1 MPKQQ
6 TEHLVDLIKRMNKAE
21 KRSFRIFANR
31 QASQEEKLFM
41 IIFDHIDQYQDL
53 EEAILLKKNTQIK
66 KIQLPNIKANLY
78 RQILTNLRLLYR
90 KSQNDIHT
98 REMIDFAKVLHAK
111 GMYKASLD
119 MLYKAK
125 SNALNQ
131 EELALAYSALE
142 MERGLE
148 NQYVTGSMAGKADDI
163 ELESHTLNARIR
175 LNNDLA
181 NLSLKLYALYLRYGY
196 VRDKRDA
203 IFIEEYFRSHLPKYE
218 EKELGFYDKIYLFQ
232 SYTWYYYMMQDF
244 ANNYKFSQKW
254 VDLFET
260 NPAMIKQN
268 RGLYIKG
275 LHNVLVASFMAN
287 REDKFVPNFE
297 KLLNFEKQNHEDFTL
312 NEYGMLELTKF
323 IHLVNM
329 IFITGKYTENLPLI
343 QPIEAKLQENKNDWD
358 VNRRLAFQ
366 YKIACVHFGA
376 GNHSRSIDY
385 LNDII
390 NSPIYDLRND
400 IQCFARFLNLIAHYE
415 LGNQLLISYQI
426 KSVYR
431 FLAKME
437 ELQQV
442 QKEIF
447 NFLRRMPSIQNQYL
461 KGEFIDLRKKLVKY
475 QQDPYERRAF
485 LYLDIIAWL
494 DSKIEGIPIEQ
505 VIQAKIKK
513 SNQNE

>member
-31 QASQEEKLFM
+31 QASQDDKLFM
-41 IIFDHIDQYQDL
+41 VIFDHIDYYQDFD
-53 EEAILLKKNTQIK
+53 ETQLLKKNPQIK
-66 KIQLPNIKANLY
+66 RIQLPNIKSNLY
-78 RQILTNLRLLYR
+78 KQILTNLRLLYR
-90 KSQNDIHT
+90 KNQNDIHT

-119 MLYKAK
+119 MLNKAK
-125 SNALNQ
+125 ANALAQ
-131 EELALAYSALE
+131 EELALAYSALD
-142 MERGLE
+142 MERSIE
-148 NQYVTGSMAGKADDI
+148 NQYVTGSMANKADD
-163 ELESHTLNARIR
+163 LEQASLTLQKSLQ

-203 IFIEEYFRSHLPKYE
+203 VFIEEYFKSHLPKFIDGD
-218 EKELGFYDKIYLFQ
+218 LGFYDKVYLFQ
-232 SYTWYYYMMQDF
+232 AYTWYYYMMQDF
-244 ANNYKFSQKW
+244 ANNYKFAQKW
-254 VDLFET
+254 ADLFES
-260 NPAMIKQN
+260 NPSMIKQN
-268 RGLYIKG
+268 HSLYIKG
-275 LHNVLVASFMAN
+275 LHNVLSASFMAN
-287 REDKFVPNFE
+287 RQDKFLFNFE
-297 KLLNFEKQNHEDFTL
+297 KLNNFETAHQEDFTM
-312 NEYGMLELTKF
+312 NDESVFEMTKYV
-323 IHLVNM
+323 HLVNL
-329 IFITGKYTENLPLI
+329 IFITGRYTDNLHLI
-343 QPIEAKLQENKNDWD
+343 TPVEEKLADEDNEWD
-358 VNRRLAFQ
+358 NNRRLMFQ
-366 YKIACVHFGA
+366 YKMACVHFGA

-385 LNDII
+385 LNAII
-390 NSPIYDLRND
+390 NNPIYDLRND

-431 FLAKME
+431 FLSKME

-447 NFLRRMPSIQNQYL
+447 AFLRKIPQIHNNQL
-461 KGEFIDLRKKLVKY
+461 KNEFIDLRKKLIKF

-494 DSKIEGIPIEQ
+494 DSKIDGVPIEQ
-505 VIQAKIKK
+505 VIQAKIARV
-513 SNQNE
+513 